1 MIWQVDLSLDCMFP
15 GKGEL
20 RRNYGISDALVKA
33 DHTENVFITIF
44 KEVSRSGSVFGVM
57 KVCYTKVAF
66 PLKNAPRNDS
76 DIKQNYLH
84 CIKEPFESYWF

>member
-33 DHTENVFITIF
+33 DHTENVFVTF
-44 KEVSRSGSVFGVM
+44 
-57 KVCYTKVAF
+57 Y
-66 PLKNAPRNDS
+66 LKKFLGRAV
-76 DIKQNYLH
+76 YLV
-84 CIKEPFESYWF
+84 

>member
-33 DHTENVFITIF
+33 DHTENVFVTIF

-57 KVCYTKVAF
+57 KVCYTKVAIE
-66 PLKNAPRNDS
+66 KCT
-76 DIKQNYLH
+76 K
-84 CIKEPFESYWF
+84 K